1 MWWRFHILP
10 SWEKIVGGDVIFFVH
25 GRMDVVKMS
34 SFPTAEGRMSAL
46 IVSTASFCISIL
58 QRKVQKRQYCT
69 FVCHIR
75 VRKVQ
80 KRPICTFQ

>member
-1 MWWRFHILP
+1 MWRFHILP

-34 SFPTAEGRMSAL
+34 SFPTDVGRISAL
-46 IVSTASFCISIL
+46 IVSTASFCISTL
-58 QRKVQKRQYCT
+58 QRKVQKCLICT
-69 FVCHIR
+69 FVGHFR

-80 KRPICTFQ
+80 KRLICTFL